1 MENRKSERGVMQM
14 FYHVSLDTSDIVEE
28 FSPRIPTE
36 QSRIEGEDRTV
47 PRICVARNIEDCLTG
62 FPEGG
67 YRLEGN
73 CPMLIRVYEFEEES
87 IPQENIVR
95 APELF
100 LKNIVPDAWITG
112 EHWIVNQS
120 IKPKRQYLIEI
131 KEVEIQDAPFITRDM
146 FEEAIMEGKNVQD
159 LLEVLDNRSSAT
171 IARVERLRYK
181 KMPS

>member
-1 MENRKSERGVMQM
+1 MLM

-28 FSPRIPTE
+28 FTPRIPTE

-47 PRICVARNIEDCLTG
+47 PRICVAKTIEDCLTG

-73 CPMLIRVYEFEEES
+73 CPMLIRVYEFDEKD
-87 IPQENIVR
+87 IQQENVVR

-100 LKNIVPDAWITG
+100 LQNIVPDAWITG

-120 IKPKRQYLIEI
+120 VKPKQHYLIEI
-131 KEVEIQDAPFITRDM
+131 REVEIKDAPFITRDM
-146 FEEAIMEGKNVQD
+146 FEEAIVEGKSVQD
-159 LLEVLDNRSSAT
+159 LITVLDNRSSAT
-171 IARVERLRYK
+171 VARVEKIRYK
-181 KMPS
+181 RMPS